1 MKKILPNLPSVAEI
15 QALFKKRDKRTYGG
29 RVPKWKPGEQVR
41 LQTRVRPN
49 THVWLTDRSKDAG
62 ISIGEIIDLMII
74 NQMEN
79 DTKA

>member
-15 QALFKKRDKRTYGG
+15 QALFRKRDKRTYGG
-29 RVPKWKPGEQVR
+29 RAPKWKPGEQVR

-62 ISIGEIIDLMII
+62 ISIGEIIDLMTT
-74 NQMEN
+74 NEKNRMSN
-79 DTKA
+79 L

>member
-15 QALFKKRDKRTYGG
+15 QALFRKRDKRTYGG
-29 RVPKWKPGEQVR
+29 RAPKWKPGEQVR

-74 NQMEN
+74 NQME
-79 DTKA
+79 K

>member
-29 RVPKWKPGEQVR
+29 RAPKWKPGEQVR

-74 NQMEN
+74 NQME
-79 DTKA
+79 K

>member
-1 MKKILPNLPSVAEI
+1 MKKIVPNLPSVAEI
-15 QALFKKRDKRTYGG
+15 QALFRKRDKRTYGG
-29 RVPKWKPGEQVR
+29 RAPKWKPGEQVR

-74 NQMEN
+74 NQME
-79 DTKA
+79 K